1 MIRHPGM
8 RRRFVLVLLG
18 VMALTGIIAIA
29 RLGFEWKQAL
39 DDVDAMIVT
48 PVVLA
53 PNPEP
58 VISAPAPADTSMGP
72 VLPVPL
78 PTVAPTVAP
87 ENDDPVNILLLGA
100 DARADEEI
108 SRTDAIILLHI
119 NPRTGRVSMLSFP
132 RDLMVDT
139 PGFGRRKINSV
150 YLLGETRLGKG
161 YGAALLKQTVS
172 DLVGVP
178 VHHFALINF
187 EGFRRVIDLVGGIS
201 IDVPKE
207 IDDPRY
213 PVDAF
218 PGDVRTMR
226 VRFEP
231 GRQWMDSERA
241 LIYARTRHADSDFGR
256 NQRQQ
261 QVLLALVER
270 VRERGLISQ
279 INKIDDYTSALRDY
293 VRTDVPR
300 SEMIRLARAATR
312 LDLDNI
318 QRYAIDSKMIITLG
332 DPDTFAADPEAVRE
346 IVDRMIAGG
355 FPTP

>member
-1 MIRHPGM
+1 MLLIRHHGV
-8 RRRFVLVLLG
+8 RRRFILALLG
-18 VMALTGIIAIA
+18 VVALAGIVAIA

-53 PNPEP
+53 LTPEP
-58 VISAPAPADTSMGP
+58 ILNAPAPADALVSAASAI
-72 VLPVPL
+72 
-78 PTVAPTVAP
+78 PTIAPTAAP
-87 ENDDPVNILLLGA
+87 ENDDPVNILLLGT

-119 NPRTGRVSMLSFP
+119 NLRTGRVSMLSFP
-132 RDLMVDT
+132 RDLMVDA

-161 YGAALLKQTVS
+161 YGAALLKRTVS

-178 VHHFALINF
+178 VHYFALINF
-187 EGFRRVIDLVGGIS
+187 DGFRKVIDLAGGIFIDVPRVID
-201 IDVPKE
+201 
-207 IDDPRY
+207 DPFY

-218 PGDVRTMR
+218 PGDTRTMR

-231 GRQWMDSERA
+231 GRQWMDGERA

-261 QVLLALVER
+261 QVLLALIER
-270 VRERGLISQ
+270 VREHGLISQ

-293 VRTDVPR
+293 VRTDLPR

-318 QRYAIDSKMIITLG
+318 QRYAIDSRMIITLG
-332 DPDTFAADPEAVRE
+332 NPDTFAADPEAVRE

-355 FPTP
+355 APAP

>member
-1 MIRHPGM
+1 MIRHPGV
-8 RRRFVLVLLG
+8 RRRFVLMLLG
-18 VMALTGIIAIA
+18 VVTLAVIITIA
-29 RLGFEWKQAL
+29 RLGFEWKRAL

-53 PNPEP
+53 PTPES
-58 VISAPAPADTSMGP
+58 ILSAPAPADEP
-72 VLPVPL
+72 VSALPAS
-78 PTVAPTVAP
+78 PTVAPTSVP

-100 DARADEEI
+100 DARVGEDI

-119 NPRTGRVSMLSFP
+119 NPRTGRISMLSFP

-150 YLLGETRLGKG
+150 YLIGETRLGKG

-201 IDVPKE
+201 IDVPKV

-231 GRQWMDSERA
+231 GRQWMDGERA

-270 VRERGLISQ
+270 VRERGLLSQ

-293 VRTDVPR
+293 IRTDVPR

-312 LDLDNI
+312 MDLDNI
-318 QRYAIDSKMIITLG
+318 QRFAIDSKMIITLG
-332 DPDTFAADPEAVRE
+332 NPDSFAADPEAVRE

-355 FPTP
+355 VPTR

>member
-1 MIRHPGM
+1 MISHHAV
-8 RRRFVLVLLG
+8 RRRLVPGLIGVAAFVVF
-18 VMALTGIIAIA
+18 VAIA

-39 DDVDAMIVT
+39 DDMDAMIVT

-53 PNPEP
+53 STTEP
-58 VISAPAPADTSMGP
+58 VPGTPEVVNVPVAVIPTSAPTS
-72 VLPVPL
+72 V
-78 PTVAPTVAP
+78 P

-100 DARADEEI
+100 DARIGEEI

-119 NPRTGRVSMLSFP
+119 NPRSGHVSMLSFP
-132 RDLMVDT
+132 RDLIVET
-139 PGFGRRKINSV
+139 PGFGRRKINAV
-150 YLLGETRLGKG
+150 YLIGETRLGKG

-187 EGFRRVIDLVGGIS
+187 EGFRKVIDLVDGIS
-201 IDVPKE
+201 IDVPTA

-226 VRFEP
+226 VHFDP
-231 GRQWMDSERA
+231 GLQWMDGERA

-261 QVLLALVER
+261 QVLLALVAR
-270 VRERGLISQ
+270 VRERGLLSQ
-279 INKIDDYTSALRDY
+279 IDKIDDYTGALRDY

-300 SEMIRLARAATR
+300 SAMIRLARVATR

-332 DPDTFAADPEAVRE
+332 NPDTFTADPEAVRE

-355 FPTP
+355 TSAP

>member
-1 MIRHPGM
+1 V
-8 RRRFVLVLLG
+8 RRRFVLTLLG

-29 RLGFEWKQAL
+29 GLGFEWKQAL
-39 DDVDAMIVT
+39 DNVDAMIVT
-48 PVVLA
+48 PAVLA
-53 PNPEP
+53 PTPEP
-58 VISAPAPADTSMGP
+58 ILST
-72 VLPVPL
+72 PVPANAPVNALPAL
-78 PTVAPTVAP
+78 PTDAPTTAP
-87 ENDDPVNILLLGA
+87 ESDDPVNILLLGA
-100 DARADEEI
+100 DARIGEEI
-108 SRTDAIILLHI
+108 SRTDAIILIHI
-119 NPRTGRVSMLSFP
+119 NPRAGRVSMLSFP

-187 EGFRRVIDLVGGIS
+187 DGFRRVIDLVGGIS
-201 IDVPKE
+201 IDVPNV

-218 PGDVRTMR
+218 PGDVRTMQ

-231 GRQWMDSERA
+231 GPQWMDGERA

-312 LDLDNI
+312 MDLDNI

-332 DPDTFAADPEAVRE
+332 NPDTFAADPEALRE
-346 IVDRMIAGG
+346 MVDRMIAGG
-355 FPTP
+355 AATP

>member
-1 MIRHPGM
+1 MISHHAV
-8 RRRFVLVLLG
+8 RRRLVPGLIGVAAFVVF
-18 VMALTGIIAIA
+18 VAIA

-39 DDVDAMIVT
+39 DDMDAMIVT

-53 PNPEP
+53 STTEP
-58 VISAPAPADTSMGP
+58 VPGTPEVVNVPVAVIPTSAPTS
-72 VLPVPL
+72 V
-78 PTVAPTVAP
+78 P

-100 DARADEEI
+100 DARIGEEI

-119 NPRTGRVSMLSFP
+119 NPRSGHVSMLSFP
-132 RDLMVDT
+132 RDLMVET
-139 PGFGRRKINSV
+139 PGFGRRKINAV
-150 YLLGETRLGKG
+150 YLIGETRLGKG
-161 YGAALLKQTVS
+161 YGAAILKQTVS

-187 EGFRRVIDLVGGIS
+187 EGFRKVIDLVDGIS
-201 IDVPKE
+201 IDVPTA

-226 VRFEP
+226 VHFDP
-231 GRQWMDSERA
+231 GLQWMDGERA

-261 QVLLALVER
+261 QVLLALVAR
-270 VRERGLISQ
+270 VRERGLLSQ
-279 INKIDDYTSALRDY
+279 IDKIDDYTGALRDY

-300 SEMIRLARAATR
+300 SAMIRLARVATR

-332 DPDTFAADPEAVRE
+332 NPDTFTADPEAVRE

-355 FPTP
+355 TSAP

>member
-1 MIRHPGM
+1 MISHHAV
-8 RRRFVLVLLG
+8 RRRLVPGLIGVAAFVVF
-18 VMALTGIIAIA
+18 VAIA

-39 DDVDAMIVT
+39 DDMDAMIVT

-53 PNPEP
+53 STTEP
-58 VISAPAPADTSMGP
+58 VPGTPEVVNVPVAVIPTSAPTS
-72 VLPVPL
+72 V
-78 PTVAPTVAP
+78 P

-100 DARADEEI
+100 DARIGEEI

-119 NPRTGRVSMLSFP
+119 NPRSGHVSMLSFP
-132 RDLMVDT
+132 RDLMVET
-139 PGFGRRKINSV
+139 PGFGRRKINAV
-150 YLLGETRLGKG
+150 YLIGETRLGKG

-187 EGFRRVIDLVGGIS
+187 EGFRKVIDLVDGIS
-201 IDVPKE
+201 IDVPTA

-226 VRFEP
+226 VHFDP
-231 GRQWMDSERA
+231 GLQWMDGERA

-261 QVLLALVER
+261 QVLLALVAR
-270 VRERGLISQ
+270 VRERGLLSQ
-279 INKIDDYTSALRDY
+279 IDKIDDYTGALRDY

-300 SEMIRLARAATR
+300 SAMIRLARVATR

-332 DPDTFAADPEAVRE
+332 NPDTFTADPEAVRE

-355 FPTP
+355 TSAP

>member
-1 MIRHPGM
+1 MIRHPGV
-8 RRRFVLVLLG
+8 RRRFVLMLLG
-18 VMALTGIIAIA
+18 VVTLAVIITIA

-53 PNPEP
+53 PTPES
-58 VISAPAPADTSMGP
+58 ILSAPAPADEP
-72 VLPVPL
+72 VSALPAP
-78 PTVAPTVAP
+78 PTVAPTSVP

-100 DARADEEI
+100 DARVGEDI

-119 NPRTGRVSMLSFP
+119 NPRTGRISMLSFP

-150 YLLGETRLGKG
+150 YLIGETRLGKG

-201 IDVPKE
+201 IDVPKV

-231 GRQWMDSERA
+231 GRQWMDGERA

-270 VRERGLISQ
+270 VRERGLLSQ

-293 VRTDVPR
+293 IRTDVPR

-312 LDLDNI
+312 MDLDNI
-318 QRYAIDSKMIITLG
+318 QRFAIDSKMIITLG
-332 DPDTFAADPEAVRE
+332 NPDSFAADPEAVRE

-355 FPTP
+355 VPTR

>member
-1 MIRHPGM
+1 MIRHLGV
-8 RRRFVLVLLG
+8 RRRFVLTLLS

-53 PNPEP
+53 PTPEP
-58 VISAPAPADTSMGP
+58 MLSTSVPADAP
-72 VLPVPL
+72 VNPLSLL
-78 PTVAPTVAP
+78 PTVAPTMAP

-100 DARADEEI
+100 DARVGEEI

-201 IDVPKE
+201 LDVPKV

-218 PGDVRTMR
+218 PGDVRTMQ

-231 GRQWMDSERA
+231 GRQWMDGERA

-300 SEMIRLARAATR
+300 SEMIRLARAASR
-312 LDLDNI
+312 MDLDNI

-332 DPDTFAADPEAVRE
+332 SPDTFAADPEALRE
-346 IVDRMIAGG
+346 VVDRMIAGG
-355 FPTP
+355 APTP

>member
-1 MIRHPGM
+1 LIRHHAV
-8 RRRFVLVLLG
+8 RRRFVLGLIG
-18 VMALTGIIAIA
+18 VTTIIALVAFA

-53 PNPEP
+53 PTPEP
-58 VISAPAPADTSMGP
+58 AGSAPVTVD
-72 VLPVPL
+72 VPL
-78 PTVAPTVAP
+78 AVTPTIAPTSVP

-100 DARADEEI
+100 DARIGEEI

-119 NPRTGRVSMLSFP
+119 NPRSGRVSMLSFP
-132 RDLMVDT
+132 RDLMVET

-150 YLLGETRLGKG
+150 YLIGETRLGKG

-178 VHHFALINF
+178 IHHFALINF
-187 EGFRRVIDLVGGIS
+187 DGFRKVIDLVGGIS
-201 IDVPKE
+201 IDVPKA

-218 PGDVRTMR
+218 PGDVRTMQ
-226 VRFEP
+226 VHFDP
-231 GRQWMDSERA
+231 GPQWMDGERA

-261 QVLLALVER
+261 QVLLALVAR
-270 VRERGLISQ
+270 VRERGLLSQ
-279 INKIDDYTSALRDY
+279 INQIDDYTGALRDY
-293 VRTDVPR
+293 VRTDLPR
-300 SEMIRLARAATR
+300 SEMIRLARVAPR

-332 DPDTFAADPEAVRE
+332 NPDTFTADPEAVRE
-346 IVDRMIAGG
+346 MVDRMIAGG
-355 FPTP
+355 APTP

>member
-1 MIRHPGM
+1 MIRHPGV
-8 RRRFVLVLLG
+8 RRRLILSLLSVL
-18 VMALTGIIAIA
+18 AITSIVTIV
-29 RLGFEWKQAL
+29 RLGFEWKRAL

-53 PNPEP
+53 LPTEP
-58 VISAPAPADTSMGP
+58 VTGEPAPVEELSDVM
-72 VLPVPL
+72 L
-78 PTVAPTVAP
+78 PTPAPTPTMTP

-100 DARADEEI
+100 DARVGEEI

-132 RDLMVDT
+132 RDLMVET

-150 YLLGETRLGKG
+150 YLLGETRLGEG

-172 DLVGVP
+172 NLVGVP
-178 VHHFALINF
+178 VHYFALINF
-187 EGFRRVIDLVGGIS
+187 EGFRKVIDLVGGIS
-201 IDVPKE
+201 IDVPKV
-207 IDDPRY
+207 IDDPYY

-231 GRQWMDSERA
+231 GQQWMDSERA

-270 VRERGLISQ
+270 VREKGLISQ
-279 INKIDDYTSALRDY
+279 IGKLDDYTSALRDY

-300 SEMIRLARAATR
+300 SEMIRLARAASR
-312 LDLDNI
+312 LNLDDI

-332 DPDTFAADPEAVRE
+332 NPDTFAADPEAVRE
-346 IVDRMIAGG
+346 VVDRMIAGG
-355 FPTP
+355 ASTP

>member
-1 MIRHPGM
+1 MIRHHAV
-8 RRRFVLVLLG
+8 RRRFVLTLLG

-53 PNPEP
+53 PTPEP
-58 VISAPAPADTSMGP
+58 ILSAPAPADAP
-72 VLPVPL
+72 VHAAPSV

-100 DARADEEI
+100 DARIGEEI

-119 NPRTGRVSMLSFP
+119 NPRAGRVSMLSFP

-201 IDVPKE
+201 IDVPNV

-231 GRQWMDSERA
+231 GRQWMDGERA

-293 VRTDVPR
+293 VRTDLPR
-300 SEMIRLARAATR
+300 NEMIRLARAATR
-312 LDLDNI
+312 MDLDNI

-332 DPDTFAADPEAVRE
+332 NPDTFAADPEAVRE

-355 FPTP
+355 APTP

>member
-1 MIRHPGM
+1 MIRHPGV
-8 RRRFVLVLLG
+8 RRRFVLMLLG

-53 PNPEP
+53 PTAEP
-58 VISAPAPADTSMGP
+58 TISAPAFVDAP
-72 VLPVPL
+72 VDVASPI
-78 PTVAPTVAP
+78 PTIAPTTVP

-100 DARADEEI
+100 DARAEEAI

-132 RDLMVDT
+132 RDLMVET

-187 EGFRRVIDLVGGIS
+187 EGFRKVIDLVDGVS
-201 IDVPKE
+201 IDVPNA
-207 IDDPRY
+207 IDDPLY

-231 GRQWMDSERA
+231 GRQWMDGERA

-270 VRERGLISQ
+270 VRQRGLISQ

-293 VRTDVPR
+293 VRTDIPR
-300 SEMIRLARAATR
+300 SEMIRLARVASR

-332 DPDTFAADPEAVRE
+332 NPDTFTADPEAVRE

-355 FPTP
+355 APTP